1 MKLNLGKKPIPFIN
15 LQLMKRRSLIK
26 SIAAASIGAPLVSF
40 NKLESSNNLSLKKI
54 KHNPIGV
61 STYSFWQFNGRET
74 PIEYC
79 IDKASEF
86 GFDGIELLLIQM
98 ESEKNN
104 YLQRLKKRAFDSG
117 LDIMGLSTHQ
127 SFVSPDASKRKEN
140 IELTK
145 HQIEVAYSLGIP
157 TIRINT
163 GRWGTTK
170 PIGDKSEFDV
180 LMDNKGVESIIDGY
194 TEEEGFKW
202 VIDSIEQ
209 CIPTA
214 EKCGVVLGLENHWG
228 LGLTSKGVMKIVNAI
243 DSPWLSVTLDTGN
256 FFDNREEQ
264 LADLAPHTC
273 LIQAKTYYG
282 GAKWPAF
289 DQINIDYKSIGE
301 LMRKN
306 NYKGY
311 ISLEFEG
318 NEDANSA
325 IPKSLELL
333 RNSFYY
339 NLS

>member
-1 MKLNLGKKPIPFIN
+1 
-15 LQLMKRRSLIK
+15 
-26 SIAAASIGAPLVSF
+26 
-40 NKLESSNNLSLKKI
+40 
-54 KHNPIGV
+54 
-61 STYSFWQFNGRET
+61 
-74 PIEYC
+74 
-79 IDKASEF
+79 
-86 GFDGIELLLIQM
+86 M
-98 ESEKNN
+98 ESEENS
-104 YLQRLKKRAFDSG
+104 YLQKLKKRSFDAG

-127 SFVSPDASKRKEN
+127 SFVSPDVSKRKEN

-170 PIGDKSEFDV
+170 PLGDKSEFDV
-180 LMDNKGVESIIDGY
+180 LMDNKGVETIIDGY
-194 TEEEGFKW
+194 TEDEGFKW

-228 LGLTSKGVMKIVNAI
+228 LGLTSKGVMRIVNAI

-256 FFDNREEQ
+256 FFDDRKKQ
-264 LADLAPHTC
+264 LAELAPHTC
-273 LIQAKTYYG
+273 LIQAKTYFG

-301 LMRKN
+301 LMREN
-306 NYKGY
+306 NYRGY

-325 IPKSLELL
+325 VPKSLELL

>member
-1 MKLNLGKKPIPFIN
+1 
-15 LQLMKRRSLIK
+15 MKRRSLLK
-26 SIAAASIGAPLVSF
+26 SLVTASMGATLVGCSNINPN
-40 NKLESSNNLSLKKI
+40 NKLTPKNI

-61 STYSFWQFNGRET
+61 STYSFWQFNGQGT

-98 ESEKNN
+98 ESEKNS
-104 YLQRLKKRAFDSG
+104 YLQKLKKRAFDSG

-127 SFVSPDASKRKEN
+127 SYVSPEASKRKEN

-170 PIGDKSEFDV
+170 PFGDKSEFDV

-264 LADLAPHTC
+264 LAELAPHTC

-318 NEDANSA
+318 NEDANTA
-325 IPKSLELL
+325 VPKSLELL

>member
-1 MKLNLGKKPIPFIN
+1 
-15 LQLMKRRSLIK
+15 MKRRSLIK
-26 SIAAASIGAPLVSF
+26 SVAAAAIGAPLVSF
-40 NKLESSNNLSLKKI
+40 NKPESSNNLSLKKI

-61 STYSFWQFNGRET
+61 STYSFWQFNGQET

-318 NEDANSA
+318 NEDANTA

>member
-26 SIAAASIGAPLVSF
+26 SVAAATIGAPLVSF
-40 NKLESSNNLSLKKI
+40 NKPESSNNLALKKI

-61 STYSFWQFNGRET
+61 STYSFWQFNGQET

-318 NEDANSA
+318 NEDANTA

>member
-26 SIAAASIGAPLVSF
+26 SVAAAAIGAPLVSF
-40 NKLESSNNLSLKKI
+40 NKPESSNNLSLKKI

>member
-1 MKLNLGKKPIPFIN
+1 
-15 LQLMKRRSLIK
+15 MKRRSLIK
-26 SIAAASIGAPLVSF
+26 SIGAAALGVPLTGCSS
-40 NKLESSNNLSLKKI
+40 LSSNSTSSNKI

-79 IDKASEF
+79 IEKASEF
-86 GFDGIELLLIQM
+86 GFDGVELLLIQM
-98 ESEKNN
+98 ESEENS
-104 YLQRLKKRAFDSG
+104 YLQKIKKRAFDAG

-127 SFVSPDASKRKEN
+127 SFVSPDPLKRKEN

-145 HQIEVAYSLGIP
+145 HQIEIAHSLGIP

-180 LMDNKGVESIIDGY
+180 LMDNKGVESVIEGY
-194 TEEEGFKW
+194 TEDDGFKW
-202 VIDSIEQ
+202 VIDSIAE

-214 EKCGVVLGLENHWG
+214 EKNGVVLGLENHWG

-243 DSPWLSVTLDTGN
+243 NSPWLSVTLDTGN
-256 FFDNREEQ
+256 FFDNREVQ
-264 LADLAPHTC
+264 LKELAPHTC

-289 DQINIDYKSIGE
+289 NEINIDYPAIGE
-301 LMRKN
+301 LMRSN

-318 NEDANSA
+318 NADANIA
-325 IPKSLELL
+325 IPQSLELL
-333 RNSFYY
+333 RKSFYY
-339 NLS
+339 YL

>member
-1 MKLNLGKKPIPFIN
+1 
-15 LQLMKRRSLIK
+15 MKRRSLIK
-26 SIAAASIGAPLVSF
+26 SIGAAALGVPLTGCSS
-40 NKLESSNNLSLKKI
+40 LSSNSTSSNKI

-79 IDKASEF
+79 IEKASEF
-86 GFDGIELLLIQM
+86 GFDGVELLLIQM
-98 ESEKNN
+98 ESEENS
-104 YLQRLKKRAFDSG
+104 YLQKIKKRAFDAG

-127 SFVSPDASKRKEN
+127 SFVSPDPLKRKEN

-145 HQIEVAYSLGIP
+145 HQIEIAHSLGIP

-180 LMDNKGVESIIDGY
+180 LMDNKGVESVIEGY
-194 TEEEGFKW
+194 TEDDGFKW
-202 VIDSIEQ
+202 VIDSIAE

-214 EKCGVVLGLENHWG
+214 EKNGVVLGLENHWG
-228 LGLTSKGVMKIVNAI
+228 LGLTSKGVVKIVNAI
-243 DSPWLSVTLDTGN
+243 NSPWLSVTLDTGN

-264 LADLAPHTC
+264 LKELAPHTC

-289 DQINIDYKSIGE
+289 DEININYPAIGE
-301 LMRKN
+301 LMRNN

-318 NEDANSA
+318 NADANIA
-325 IPKSLELL
+325 VPQSLELL
-333 RNSFYY
+333 RRSFYY
-339 NLS
+339 YL

>member
-1 MKLNLGKKPIPFIN
+1 
-15 LQLMKRRSLIK
+15 MKRRSLLK
-26 SIAAASIGAPLVSF
+26 SLVTASIGAPLVGCSNINAN
-40 NKLESSNNLSLKKI
+40 NKLTPKNI
-54 KHNPIGV
+54 KYNPIGV
-61 STYSFWQFNGRET
+61 STYSFWQFNGQET

-86 GFDGIELLLIQM
+86 GFDGIEFLLIQM
-98 ESEKNN
+98 ESEENS
-104 YLQRLKKRAFDSG
+104 YLQKLKKRAFDSG

-127 SFVSPDASKRKEN
+127 SYVSPETSKRKEN

-243 DSPWLSVTLDTGN
+243 NSPWLSVTLDTGN

-264 LADLAPHTC
+264 LAELAPHTC

-318 NEDANSA
+318 NEDANTA
-325 IPKSLELL
+325 VPKSLELL

>member
-1 MKLNLGKKPIPFIN
+1 
-15 LQLMKRRSLIK
+15 MKRRSLLK
-26 SIAAASIGAPLVSF
+26 SLVTASIGAPLVGCSNINAN
-40 NKLESSNNLSLKKI
+40 NKLTPKNI

-61 STYSFWQFNGRET
+61 STYSFWQFNGQET

-86 GFDGIELLLIQM
+86 VFDGIELLLIQM
-98 ESEKNN
+98 ESEENS
-104 YLQRLKKRAFDSG
+104 YLQKLKKRAFDLG

-127 SFVSPDASKRKEN
+127 SYVSPEASKRKEN

-145 HQIEVAYSLGIP
+145 NQIEVAYSLGIP

-214 EKCGVVLGLENHWG
+214 KKCGVVLGLENHWG
-228 LGLTSKGVMKIVNAI
+228 LGLTSKGVMKIVNTI
-243 DSPWLSVTLDTGN
+243 NSPWLSVTLDTGN

-264 LADLAPHTC
+264 LAELAPHTC

-318 NEDANSA
+318 NEDANTA
-325 IPKSLELL
+325 VPKSLELL

>member
-1 MKLNLGKKPIPFIN
+1 
-15 LQLMKRRSLIK
+15 MKRRSLLK
-26 SIAAASIGAPLVSF
+26 SLVTASIGAPLVGCSNINAN
-40 NKLESSNNLSLKKI
+40 NKLTPKNI

-61 STYSFWQFNGRET
+61 STYSFWQFNGQET

-86 GFDGIELLLIQM
+86 GFDGIEFLLIQM
-98 ESEKNN
+98 ESEENS
-104 YLQRLKKRAFDSG
+104 YLQKLKKRAFDSG

-127 SFVSPDASKRKEN
+127 SYVSPEASKRKEN

-170 PIGDKSEFDV
+170 PIGDKLEFDV

-214 EKCGVVLGLENHWG
+214 KKCGVVLGLENHWG

-243 DSPWLSVTLDTGN
+243 NSPWLSVTLDTGN

-264 LADLAPHTC
+264 LAELAPHTC

-318 NEDANSA
+318 NEDANTA
-325 IPKSLELL
+325 VPKSLELL

>member
-1 MKLNLGKKPIPFIN
+1 
-15 LQLMKRRSLIK
+15 MKRRSLLK
-26 SIAAASIGAPLVSF
+26 SLVTASMGAPLVGCSNINAN
-40 NKLESSNNLSLKKI
+40 NKLTPKNI

-61 STYSFWQFNGRET
+61 STYSFWQFNGQGT

-98 ESEKNN
+98 QSEKNS
-104 YLQRLKKRAFDSG
+104 YLQKLKKRAFDSG

-127 SFVSPDASKRKEN
+127 SYVSPEASKRKEN

-170 PIGDKSEFDV
+170 PIGDKLEFDV

-264 LADLAPHTC
+264 LAELAPHTC

-289 DQINIDYKSIGE
+289 NQININYKSIGE
-301 LMRKN
+301 LMRKITTKDIYPLSLREMKIQILQYQKVL
-306 NYKGY
+306 NY
-311 ISLEFEG
+311 
-318 NEDANSA
+318 
-325 IPKSLELL
+325 
-333 RNSFYY
+333 
-339 NLS
+339 

>member
-1 MKLNLGKKPIPFIN
+1 
-15 LQLMKRRSLIK
+15 MKRRSILK
-26 SIAAASIGAPLVSF
+26 SLVTASIGAPLVGCSNINAN
-40 NKLESSNNLSLKKI
+40 NKLTPKNI
-54 KHNPIGV
+54 KYNPIGV
-61 STYSFWQFNGRET
+61 STYSFWQFNGQET

-86 GFDGIELLLIQM
+86 GFDGIEFLLIQM
-98 ESEKNN
+98 ESEENS
-104 YLQRLKKRAFDSG
+104 YLQKLKKRAFDSG

-127 SFVSPDASKRKEN
+127 SYVSPETSKRKEN

-243 DSPWLSVTLDTGN
+243 NSPWLSVTLDTGN

-264 LADLAPHTC
+264 LAELAPHTC

-318 NEDANSA
+318 NEDANTA
-325 IPKSLELL
+325 VPKSLELL
-333 RNSFYY
+333 RDSFYY

>member
-1 MKLNLGKKPIPFIN
+1 
-15 LQLMKRRSLIK
+15 MKRRSLIK
-26 SIAAASIGAPLVSF
+26 SIGAAALGVPLTGCSS
-40 NKLESSNNLSLKKI
+40 LSSNSASSNKI

-79 IDKASEF
+79 IEKASEF
-86 GFDGIELLLIQM
+86 GFDGVELLLIQM
-98 ESEKNN
+98 ESEENS
-104 YLQRLKKRAFDSG
+104 YLQKIKKRAFDSG

-127 SFVSPDASKRKEN
+127 SFVSPDPLKRKEN

-145 HQIEVAYSLGIP
+145 HQIEIAHSLGIP

-180 LMDNKGVESIIDGY
+180 LMDNKGVESVIEGY
-194 TEEEGFKW
+194 TEDDGFKW
-202 VIDSIEQ
+202 VIDSIAE

-214 EKCGVVLGLENHWG
+214 EKNGVVLGLENHWG

-243 DSPWLSVTLDTGN
+243 NSPWLSVTLDTGN

-264 LADLAPHTC
+264 LKELAPHTC

-289 DQINIDYKSIGE
+289 NEINIDYPAIGE
-301 LMRKN
+301 LMRNN

-318 NEDANSA
+318 NADANIA
-325 IPKSLELL
+325 VPQSLEVL
-333 RNSFYY
+333 RKSFFYY
-339 NLS
+339 L

>member
-1 MKLNLGKKPIPFIN
+1 
-15 LQLMKRRSLIK
+15 MKRRSLIK
-26 SIAAASIGAPLVSF
+26 SIGAAALGVPLTGCSS
-40 NKLESSNNLSLKKI
+40 LSSNSTSSNKI

-79 IDKASEF
+79 IEKASEF
-86 GFDGIELLLIQM
+86 GFDGVELLLIQM
-98 ESEKNN
+98 ESEENS
-104 YLQRLKKRAFDSG
+104 YLQKIKKRAFDAG

-127 SFVSPDASKRKEN
+127 SFVSPDPLKRKEN

-145 HQIEVAYSLGIP
+145 HQIEIAHSLGIP

-180 LMDNKGVESIIDGY
+180 LMDNKGVESVIEGY
-194 TEEEGFKW
+194 TEDDGFKW
-202 VIDSIEQ
+202 VIDSIAE

-214 EKCGVVLGLENHWG
+214 EKNGVVLGLENHWG

-243 DSPWLSVTLDTGN
+243 NSPWLSVTLDTGN
-256 FFDNREEQ
+256 FFDNREVQ
-264 LADLAPHTC
+264 LKELAPHTC

-289 DQINIDYKSIGE
+289 NEINMDYPAIGE
-301 LMRKN
+301 LMRNN

-318 NEDANSA
+318 NADANIA
-325 IPKSLELL
+325 IPQSLELL
-333 RNSFYY
+333 RKSFYY
-339 NLS
+339 YL

>member
-1 MKLNLGKKPIPFIN
+1 
-15 LQLMKRRSLIK
+15 MKRRSLLK
-26 SIAAASIGAPLVSF
+26 SLVTASIGAPLVGCSNIDAN
-40 NKLESSNNLSLKKI
+40 NKLTPKNI

-61 STYSFWQFNGRET
+61 STYSFWQFNGQET

-86 GFDGIELLLIQM
+86 GFDGIEFLLIQM
-98 ESEKNN
+98 ESEENS
-104 YLQRLKKRAFDSG
+104 YLQKLKKRAFDSG

-127 SFVSPDASKRKEN
+127 SYVSPETSKRKEN

-243 DSPWLSVTLDTGN
+243 NSPWLSVTLDTGN

-264 LADLAPHTC
+264 LAELAPHTC

-318 NEDANSA
+318 NEDANTA
-325 IPKSLELL
+325 VPKSLELL

>member
-1 MKLNLGKKPIPFIN
+1 
-15 LQLMKRRSLIK
+15 MKRRSLIK
-26 SIAAASIGAPLVSF
+26 SIGAAALGVPLTGCSS
-40 NKLESSNNLSLKKI
+40 LSSNSTSSNKI

-79 IDKASEF
+79 IEKASEF
-86 GFDGIELLLIQM
+86 GFDGVELLLIQM
-98 ESEKNN
+98 ESEENS
-104 YLQRLKKRAFDSG
+104 YLQKIKKRAFDAG

-127 SFVSPDASKRKEN
+127 SFVSPDPLKRKEN

-145 HQIEVAYSLGIP
+145 HQIEIAHSLGIP

-180 LMDNKGVESIIDGY
+180 LMDNKGVESVIEGY
-194 TEEEGFKW
+194 TEDDGFKW
-202 VIDSIEQ
+202 VIDSIAE

-214 EKCGVVLGLENHWG
+214 EKNGVVLGLENHWG

-243 DSPWLSVTLDTGN
+243 NSPWLSVTLDTGN
-256 FFDNREEQ
+256 FFDNREVQ
-264 LADLAPHTC
+264 LKELAPHTC

-289 DQINIDYKSIGE
+289 NEINMDYPSIGE
-301 LMRKN
+301 LMRNN

-318 NEDANSA
+318 NADANIA
-325 IPKSLELL
+325 VPQSLELL
-333 RNSFYY
+333 RKSFYY
-339 NLS
+339 YL

>member
-1 MKLNLGKKPIPFIN
+1 
-15 LQLMKRRSLIK
+15 MKRISLLK
-26 SIAAASIGAPLVSF
+26 SLVTASIGAPLVGCSNIDAN
-40 NKLESSNNLSLKKI
+40 NKLTPKNI

-61 STYSFWQFNGRET
+61 STYSFWQFNGQET

-86 GFDGIELLLIQM
+86 GFDGIEFLLIQM
-98 ESEKNN
+98 ESEENS
-104 YLQRLKKRAFDSG
+104 YLQKLKKRAFDSG

-127 SFVSPDASKRKEN
+127 SYVSPETSKRKEN

-243 DSPWLSVTLDTGN
+243 NSPWLSVTLDTGN

-264 LADLAPHTC
+264 LAELAPHTC

-318 NEDANSA
+318 NEDANTA
-325 IPKSLELL
+325 VPKSLELL

>member
-26 SIAAASIGAPLVSF
+26 SVAAAAIGAPLVSF
-40 NKLESSNNLSLKKI
+40 NKPESSNNLSLKKI

-61 STYSFWQFNGRET
+61 STYSFWLFNGQET

-180 LMDNKGVESIIDGY
+180 LMDNKGAESIIDGY

-264 LADLAPHTC
+264 LAELAPHTC

>member
-1 MKLNLGKKPIPFIN
+1 
-15 LQLMKRRSLIK
+15 MKRRSLLK
-26 SIAAASIGAPLVSF
+26 SLVTASMGAPLVGCSNINAN
-40 NKLESSNNLSLKKI
+40 NKLTPKNI

-61 STYSFWQFNGRET
+61 STYSFWQFNGQGT

-86 GFDGIELLLIQM
+86 GFDGIELLLILM
-98 ESEKNN
+98 ESEENS
-104 YLQRLKKRAFDSG
+104 YLQKLKKIAFDSG

-127 SFVSPDASKRKEN
+127 SYVSPEASKRKEN

-214 EKCGVVLGLENHWG
+214 KKCGVVLGLENHWG

-264 LADLAPHTC
+264 LAELAPHTC

-318 NEDANSA
+318 NEDANTA
-325 IPKSLELL
+325 VPKSLELL

>member
-1 MKLNLGKKPIPFIN
+1 
-15 LQLMKRRSLIK
+15 MKRRSLIK
-26 SIAAASIGAPLVSF
+26 SVAAATIGAPLVSF
-40 NKLESSNNLSLKKI
+40 NNPEDSINLSFKKF
-54 KHNPIGV
+54 KQNPIGV
-61 STYSFWQFNGRET
+61 STYSFWQFNERET

-170 PIGDKSEFDV
+170 PIGNKSEFDV
-180 LMDNKGVESIIDGY
+180 LMDNKGVESVIDGY
-194 TEEEGFKW
+194 SEEEGFKW

-243 DSPWLSVTLDTGN
+243 NSPWLSVTLDTGN

-318 NEDANSA
+318 NEDANTA